1 MSMYTELQDNNLMKD
16 FLEPNDDKYILVMYG
31 RGNCGNCKKLKPRFE
46 ARGDGSL
53 GDDILFIYSDVDKYR
68 ENIFVDDLD
77 HVRFTIKSTM
87 SIDEQNAYYNFKK
100 LNKKIINKN

>member
-1 MSMYTELQDNNLMKD
+1 MSMYTELKDNNLMKD

-53 GDDILFIYSDVDKYR
+53 GDDILFIYNDVDKYK
-68 ENIFVDDLD
+68 ENIFVDELD
-77 HVRFTIKSTM
+77 VIPHFALFKGMKFIGE
-87 SIDEQNAYYNFKK
+87 SIGSDKDYMEL
-100 LNKKIINKN
+100 LNLI